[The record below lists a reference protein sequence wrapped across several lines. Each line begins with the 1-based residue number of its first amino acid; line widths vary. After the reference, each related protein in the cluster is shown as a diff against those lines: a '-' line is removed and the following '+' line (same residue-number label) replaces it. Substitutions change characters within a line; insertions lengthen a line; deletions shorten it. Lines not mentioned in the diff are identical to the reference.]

1 MTASITA
8 SIPRGAHVEHTD
20 LRAISFHHVRFLG
33 LERVD
38 VDITGEIQD
47 VTINGVDIGPL
58 IEAEL
63 NRRMPDRARM
73 RPTTVGGFQEAWA
86 ILERPRLEDFPLSQ
100 CLFIVVNEEWH
111 HRLYAERDLDAL
123 VTATES

>member
-20 LRAISFHHVRFLG
+20 LRAISFHHVRFPG
-33 LERVD
+33 LEMVD
-38 VDITGEIQD
+38 VEITGEIEN

-63 NRRMPDRARM
+63 NRRMPDRAKM
-73 RPTTVGGFQEAWA
+73 HPTTVGGFRAARA
-86 ILERPRLEDFPLSQ
+86 ILERAGAGTVDRARTLPPGLLHER
-100 CLFIVVNEEWH
+100 VRGEWS
-111 HRLYAERDLDAL
+111 L
-123 VTATES
+123 VETLRHLNFA